1 MLKKCFLILYSIY
14 AWILTILIFVF
25 HYLISSLICLFPIKN
40 QYLVIYKIAIP
51 FLKVGF
57 FLAGIRVKAT
67 GLEHFPTDKNVI
79 VVSNHQSL
87 FDIVLILA
95 YMPKHV
101 CFFAKKELGKVPI
114 LNKDIEKM
122 EHEYV
127 DREQTSKALQ
137 QLQIMAGKLKNNF
150 NVLLFAEGTRSETG
164 EILPF
169 KRGAF
174 YLAANT
180 KKDIVPCYLH
190 GTNKILRKSSKL
202 FYPGEVSISLGEVIR
217 ISDQEHQDDE
227 KKLSKIL
234 QKKGYDAVI
243 DLKNQLNLN

>member
-1 MLKKCFLILYSIY
+1 MLKKYFLILYSCY
-14 AWILTILIFVF
+14 AWGLTGLVFIF
-25 HYLISSLICLFPIKN
+25 HYLISNLICMFPIKN
-40 QYLVIYKIAIP
+40 QYLVFYKIAIP
-51 FLKVGF
+51 FLRVAF
-57 FLAGIRVKAT
+57 FLGGIRVSVR
-67 GLEHFPTDKNVI
+67 GFENFPQDKNVI

-101 CFFAKKELGKVPI
+101 CFFAKKELKNVPI
-114 LNKDIEKM
+114 LNRGIEKM
-122 EHEYV
+122 GHEYV
-127 DREQTSKALQ
+127 DRQQTSKALQ

-190 GTNKILRKSSKL
+190 GTNSILRKSSKL
-202 FYPGEVSISLGEVIR
+202 FYPGKVSISLGKVIK

-243 DLKNQLNLN
+243 ELKNKLDLN